1 MYVDTGRSVAAVND
15 IKFEDLMAMEEEE
28 IRDLVMHSLAA
39 LVFKEERSMLAIVD
53 ELRDDL
59 LQTMKEHGAK
69 LN

>member
-1 MYVDTGRSVAAVND
+1 MND